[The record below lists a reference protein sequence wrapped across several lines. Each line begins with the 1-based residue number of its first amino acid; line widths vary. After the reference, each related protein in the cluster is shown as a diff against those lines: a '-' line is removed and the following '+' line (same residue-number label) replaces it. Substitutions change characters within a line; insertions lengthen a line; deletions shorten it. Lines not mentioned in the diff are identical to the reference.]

1 MCKSSEAGRN
11 VVPLKNIVGE
21 GPQQVEVMG
30 RDYTMKDLWVLLHI
44 FGVYPKS
51 SRKSL
56 KGFKQRGMCSELHC
70 KTNKQTKTPP
80 WLLWE
85 RPEKR

>member
-11 VVPLKNIVGE
+11 VVPLKNSVGE
-21 GPQQVEVMG
+21 RPQQVEVMG

-51 SRKSL
+51 SRKS
-56 KGFKQRGMCSELHC
+56 
-70 KTNKQTKTPP
+70 
-80 WLLWE
+80 
-85 RPEKR
+85 